1 MKLKGKSDSLS
12 SRLQLATLTVLMTA
26 VMAPSMM
33 HAQARTAAKTR
44 TAVAPGTQAT
54 VQATSVTTMT
64 ATPATINFSATDPD
78 LGSVTGSSAATVTIS
93 LKGQSIANNWTLG
106 IKAGAATFT
115 GCATVPA
122 SAVTATCSS
131 VVVSGTTGI
140 AGTGACGGAVG
151 LSTTST
157 TVASGKEGSAKDTYT
172 VTINFTLTDSWQYIA
187 ATAPTCPLT
196 LTYSLN
202 AP

>member
-44 TAVAPGTQAT
+44 TAVAPGTH
-54 VQATSVTTMT
+54 
-64 ATPATINFSATDPD
+64 ATINFSATDPD

-106 IKAGAATFT
+106 INAGAATFT
-115 GCATVPA
+115 
-122 SAVTATCSS
+122 
-131 VVVSGTTGI
+131 
-140 AGTGACGGAVG
+140 
-151 LSTTST
+151 
-157 TVASGKEGSAKDTYT
+157 
-172 VTINFTLTDSWQYIA
+172 
-187 ATAPTCPLT
+187 
-196 LTYSLN
+196 
-202 AP
+202 